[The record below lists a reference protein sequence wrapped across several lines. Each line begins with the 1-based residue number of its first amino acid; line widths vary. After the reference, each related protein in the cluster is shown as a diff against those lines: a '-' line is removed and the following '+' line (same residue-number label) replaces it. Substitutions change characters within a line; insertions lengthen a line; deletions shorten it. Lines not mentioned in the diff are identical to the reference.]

1 MVKREISER
10 LLMLSEKIPILT
22 ITGPR
27 QSGKT
32 TLARNVFPKYRYIS
46 LENPDNLDFAL
57 SDPKGFLNTY
67 GQKIIIDE
75 AQYAPN
81 LFSYIQ
87 TTVDEKKIN
96 GSYILTGSQNFLLHE
111 KISQSLAGRVI
122 IFNLLP
128 FSYDELRNTKYK
140 INKLSE
146 LIVKG
151 FYPRIYDSG
160 LNSSDWYPSYIQTY
174 LERDVRQII
183 NVGDINTFR
192 NFLRICAGR
201 SGQVL
206 NLSSIGNDLG
216 ISYQTVKKWLS
227 VLEQSYIVYFL
238 QPYYKNF
245 NKRIIKSP
253 KLYFY
258 DTGLVC
264 ALLGINSPESYE
276 LHFLKGNIFETF
288 VISEFLK
295 NKFNTGSNNELYFWR
310 DSNGNEID
318 CIISHGLNL
327 KAIEIKSG
335 ETIKSEFFKTLYLWS
350 NLDIKKN
357 NDLNLVYGGSENQKR
372 NSVKIS
378 GWDSCTKV
386 L

>member
-264 ALLGINSPESYE
+264 SLLGINSPESYE

-335 ETIKSEFFKTLYLWS
+335 ETIKSEFFKTLYLWN
-350 NLDIKKN
+350 NLD
-357 NDLNLVYGGSENQKR
+357 
-372 NSVKIS
+372 
-378 GWDSCTKV
+378 
-386 L
+386 